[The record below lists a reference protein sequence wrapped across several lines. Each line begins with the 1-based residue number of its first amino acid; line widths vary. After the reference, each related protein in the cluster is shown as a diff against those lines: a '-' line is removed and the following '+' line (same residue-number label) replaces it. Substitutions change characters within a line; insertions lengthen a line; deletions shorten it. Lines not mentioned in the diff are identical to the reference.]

1 MRNAVVKA
9 DGSPMRFDDLHN
21 QLQAQAMFRPF
32 IALPG
37 ACNVISP
44 IQHFQKFRS
53 DPHPVI

>member
-9 DGSPMRFDDLHN
+9 DGSPMCFDDLYH
-21 QLQAQAMFRPF
+21 QLQAQAMLRTF
-32 IALPG
+32 IALLG